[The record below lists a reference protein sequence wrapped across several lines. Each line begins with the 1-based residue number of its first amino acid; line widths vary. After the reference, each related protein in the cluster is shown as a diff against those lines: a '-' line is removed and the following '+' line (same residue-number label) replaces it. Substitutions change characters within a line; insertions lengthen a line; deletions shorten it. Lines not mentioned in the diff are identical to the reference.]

1 MPSAAS
7 GRPWLFAL
15 LAFAALLS
23 TCDGPFSMTS
33 ASALTPGSRA
43 EVQQMLQGTWLRE
56 TNVDGVQARGVIRL
70 QPGGAFTESVRVAS
84 ASGAVRHYEHAG
96 TWLYDGTNLKRKYTS
111 MDGEPPSRLNLP
123 FATLQVTFDSRNDF
137 VGTDNIHGH
146 EVRYHRVPDDTQP

>member
-23 TCDGPFSMTS
+23 TCDGPFSLNS

-43 EVQQMLQGTWLRE
+43 EVQQQLQGTWMRE
-56 TNVDGVQARGVIRL
+56 TVVDGVQARGVLRL
-70 QPGGAFTESVRVAS
+70 QPAGAFTESVAVA
-84 ASGAVRHYEHAG
+84 GADGVVRHFEHAG

-111 MDGEPPSRLNLP
+111 MNGRPPSRLNLP

-137 VGTDNIHGH
+137 TGVDHIHGH
-146 EVRYHRVPDDTQP
+146 EEIGRAHV